1 MHNVELK
8 IELRDL
14 ALARAI
20 CGAIGAAHIANL
32 EQSDTYYRVPSGR
45 LKKRECR
52 GEPTEYVFYDRP
64 DKARARLSHF
74 NIYTEQQALER
85 FGVSPLPVWIVVRK
99 ARELYMLGGVR
110 IHLDSVEGLGQFLEL
125 EALVSPSQTVT
136 KCHQALKELRY
147 KFAPVLGEP
156 IAKGYADMLDL
167 ELEPEPPKAR

>member
-14 ALARAI
+14 TLARGI
-20 CGAIGAAHIANL
+20 CRTIGAAHIANL
-32 EQSDTYYRVPSGR
+32 EQTDTYYRVPSGR

-74 NIYTEQQALER
+74 SIYTEAQALER
-85 FGVSPLPVWIVVRK
+85 FGVSPLPVWVVVRK
-99 ARELYMLGGVR
+99 ARELYMFGGVR
-110 IHLDSVEGLGQFLEL
+110 IHLDSVEGLGHFIEF

-136 KCHQALKELRY
+136 KCHQALKELRQ
-147 KFAPVLGEP
+147 KFAAVLGEP
-156 IAKGYADMLDL
+156 IAKGYSDMLAL
-167 ELEPEPPKAR
+167 EMEPEPRAR